1 LVGRGLWG
9 FWGRERRG
17 WLLQRAEARGEVGEN
32 EGDERFRGRACERRM
47 RTLHLEKDCRPCEDI
62 ALLLRRGGGEGKT
75 GLRGGKGSDDHEV
88 SIPIRVGDGDRAGR
102 TPSFRR

>member
-1 LVGRGLWG
+1 MVGRGLWG

-62 ALLLRRGGGEGKT
+62 ALLLRRAAGGEIM
-75 GLRGGKGSDDHEV
+75 RCRS
-88 SIPIRVGDGDRAGR
+88 
-102 TPSFRR
+102 